1 METMETME
9 TDKNPF

>member
-1 METMETME
+1 MTRIG